1 MTSKTIFQNLPFFK
15 AGATTRLFS
24 TLRFDSKEAFRSN
37 LIRGFVTESKP
48 AISSNPSKPADIT
61 KKSEPGDF
69 ALAKPAN
76 TAEYVLSTVDQIVN
90 WSRQGSI
97 WPMRVVRVF
106 EMMHMAAARYDQDRI
121 GIVFR
126 ASPRQSDVMIVAGT
140 LTNKMAP
147 GLRKVYDQMPEPR
160 WVISMGS
167 CANGG
172 GYYHYSYAVVR
183 GCDRIVPVDIY
194 VPGCPPTAEALMYGV
209 LQLQKKMR
217 RSRVKISDIFG
228 NALGIFT
235 HGTNHPM
242 KPFRVRMTH
251 NLVMNYGLC
260 KKMEIFRPKPSTI
273 DELTQFH
280 TDDYINF
287 LGKVTP
293 SNMES
298 CIKDCTR
305 FNVGDDC
312 PAFDGLLEYCRR
324 ATGGSLEG
332 AARLNHGL
340 CDVAVNWAGGLHHA
354 KKQEASG
361 FCYVNDIVVAILELL
376 RYHKRVLYID
386 IDIHHGDGVEEAF
399 YSTDRV
405 MTLSFHNFG
414 EYFPG
419 TGDIHDMGIGK
430 GRYYSVNFPLREG
443 VDDATYKSVF
453 EPVVSHVI
461 DWYKPSV
468 IVLQCGADSL
478 SGDRLG
484 CFNLSSKGHADC
496 VRFVKKFN
504 IPMLVLGGGGY
515 TIRNVSRAW
524 AYETGVIV
532 GQEIGPGLPS
542 NNSGND
548 YFGPEYTLMVHP
560 SNMENKNTREYLEK
574 IMMTIFENLDRS
586 RHVPSVQIQDIP
598 GKNHIFD
605 DINEDENDPDE
616 RISQQQYDKHIVP
629 DNEYEDSSDEESIY
643 NSIIPVEYGPSKYVR
658 SYRHKIIQ
666 NRSQKNLLS
675 KLEPTV
681 KYSDI
686 IYPQNNNNGQFSM
699 EVLDEVIMVEAN
711 SPKTDGIVSTYPV
724 RDKVYTLKPRR
735 NGSISYYGQSLDQF
749 L

>member
-1 MTSKTIFQNLPFFK
+1 M
-15 AGATTRLFS
+15 
-24 TLRFDSKEAFRSN
+24 
-37 LIRGFVTESKP
+37 
-48 AISSNPSKPADIT
+48 
-61 KKSEPGDF
+61 
-69 ALAKPAN
+69 
-76 TAEYVLSTVDQIVN
+76 TAEPKKRINY
-90 WSRQGSI
+90 
-97 WPMRVVRVF
+97 F
-106 EMMHMAAARYDQDRI
+106 YD
-121 GIVFR
+121 
-126 ASPRQSDVMIVAGT
+126 
-140 LTNKMAP
+140 
-147 GLRKVYDQMPEPR
+147 
-160 WVISMGS
+160 
-167 CANGG
+167 
-172 GYYHYSYAVVR
+172 H
-183 GCDRIVPVDIY
+183 
-194 VPGCPPTAEALMYGV
+194 
-209 LQLQKKMR
+209 
-217 RSRVKISDIFG
+217 
-228 NALGIFT
+228 ALGIFT

-293 SNMES
+293 SNMET

-332 AARLNHGL
+332 AARLNQGL
-340 CDVAVNWAGGLHHA
+340 CDIAVNWAGGLHHA

-399 YSTDRV
+399 YTTDRV

-419 TGDIHDMGIGK
+419 TGDIHDIGIGK
-430 GRYYSVNFPLREG
+430 GKYHSVNFPLREG
-443 VDDATYKSVF
+443 VDDKTYKSVF
-453 EPVVSHVI
+453 EPVVSHVVE
-461 DWYKPSV
+461 WYKPSV

-524 AYETGVIV
+524 AYETGVII
-532 GQEIGPGLPS
+532 GQEIGPELPP
-542 NNSGND
+542 NNSDND
-548 YFGPEYTLMVHP
+548 YFGPEYTLDVHP

-574 IMMTIFENLDRS
+574 IMITIFENLDRS
-586 RHVPSVQIQDIP
+586 RHAPSVQMQDIP
-598 GKNHIFD
+598 GKNNAPDEIH
-605 DINEDENDPDE
+605 EDEDDPDE
-616 RISQQQYDKHIVP
+616 RISQQHCDKHIVP

-643 NSIIPVEYGPSKYVR
+643 NSIIPAEYGPSKYVR
-658 SYRHKIIQ
+658 SYRHKIIK
-666 NRSQKNLLS
+666 NRSQKNILR
-675 KLEPTV
+675 KLDSTV
-681 KYSDI
+681 KYPDI

-699 EVLDEVIMVEAN
+699 EVIDEVIMVEAN
-711 SPKTDGIVSTYPV
+711 SSKTDGIVATYPV
-724 RDKVYTLKPRR
+724 HDKVYSLKPRR
-735 NGSISYYGQSLDQF
+735 NGSIRSYYGQVGSSKWTVT
-749 L
+749 